1 VSRETT
7 SSLTVEPRTLSCQ
20 EYKPYG
26 TVIGAG
32 GSLPFEP
39 ANMGTAKRFN
49 FLADVDNL
57 RADAKL
63 NVCVFRVSPAKLPLQ
78 IKLLE
83 KHQFSTQIFLPM
95 HANASY
101 LAIVCLGDDKPDL
114 ATLAA
119 FVVMGPQGISYY
131 PGIWHYPMT
140 ALNEPI
146 DFACLVHENG
156 TAGDC
161 DIHEF
166 DSPITISDSLKS

>member
-1 VSRETT
+1 MSSETT
-7 SSLTVEPRTLSCQ
+7 SSLIIHPRPLSR
-20 EYKPYG
+20 EAYKPYG
-26 TVIGAG
+26 TVIGADD
-32 GSLPFEP
+32 SLPFKP

-57 RADAKL
+57 RDDAKL
-63 NVCVFRVSPAKLPLQ
+63 NMCVFRVSPAKLPLE

-101 LAIVCLGDDKPDL
+101 LAIVCLGGDKPDL
-114 ATLAA
+114 DTLAA
-119 FVVMGPQGISYY
+119 FVVRGPQGVSYY

-140 ALNEPI
+140 ALNDPI

-156 TAGDC
+156 SAADC
-161 DIHEF
+161 EIHEY
-166 DSPITISDSLKS
+166 DKPITIAES